1 MKDCLVKQIE
11 TLVDREVDE
20 RLDRKIAHFI
30 VYISKRYGID
40 SRSMLNAVRDWKE
53 SPHEETSDSEIV
65 VMCRGRNSKGKR
77 CKNMGKH
84 DGFCW
89 RHKEQKA
96 TIVGAEQQ
104 NESAVTNQVHNHDT
118 SIISFSD
125 DCPVCKKGV
134 SSMDSVEMDIN
145 I

>member
-11 TLVDREVDE
+11 TLIDREVDE

-30 VYISKRYGID
+30 AYISKRYGIE
-40 SRSMLNAVRDWKE
+40 SRSMLNAVKDWKNAPFE
-53 SPHEETSDSEIV
+53 NIEDSSII

-84 DGFCW
+84 GGYCW
-89 RHKEQKA
+89 RHKDQKQSGSH
-96 TIVGAEQQ
+96 TSII
-104 NESAVTNQVHNHDT
+104 TKNQEHNHDT
-118 SIISFSD
+118 SVISFSE
-125 DCPVCKKGV
+125 DCPVCQKGV
-134 SSMDSVEMDIN
+134 ASMDSVKMDIN